1 MEDEIKKLLEKNL
14 ELNQE
19 IFKMVKSIKNYV
31 ITQRIWFAIKIL
43 IILVPIILGIIY
55 LPPLF
60 KNVVGRYQQLLGLS
74 QGGLNLESL
83 LGGSGLDINKVDLD
97 NVPADIKNYI
107 K

>member
-31 ITQRIWFAIKIL
+31 ITQRIWFVLKLL
-43 IILVPIILGIIY
+43 IIVVPIILGIIY
-55 LPPLF
+55 LPSLL
-60 KNVVGRYQQLLGLS
+60 KDITGKYQQLLGLN
-74 QGGLNLESL
+74 QDGLNLENL
-83 LGGSGLDINKVDLD
+83 LGGSDLEADKIDLD
-97 NVPADIKNYI
+97 NIPADFKKYI